1 MGLIISCNG
10 QSTSKT
16 PSVEQTQKTEKLEKL
31 ISTYAEYGEF
41 NGAVLVAEEGKVI
54 FQKGFGLANMEWD
67 IPNQTD
73 TKFRIGSITK
83 QFTAMLIVQ
92 LAAEG
97 KLDLHTP
104 ISKYLSDYPKENG
117 DRITLHHLLTHTAGV
132 PNNYDSSIPKVKKLD
147 MIIPDN
153 YAPKDLVGAF
163 SSLPLDFSPG
173 EKFSYSNSGYVVL
186 GHLIEVI
193 TQKSYAEV
201 LEEKIFAPLKMTNT
215 GVEKHRP
222 LTNNRASGYFQSWG
236 MYYNANYI
244 DMSRVFSAGAIY
256 STVEDL
262 FIWDQALHTEQL
274 LPQEYLDQIFSQHI
288 PDPDYGG
295 YYGYGWSL
303 VERPLGNSED
313 KIEIIGHDGV
323 IDGFCA
329 IFTRIPSSKASV
341 ILLSNIRRA
350 PLNAMTKGIMGILYD
365 KPYDFPRKSAANS
378 LFDVIDKEGLAK
390 GIEHYEA
397 IKDDAAYYLSENE
410 MNMASYKFLQSDRVE
425 LAAEVLRLGIEAFP
439 EAFNL
444 YDSYGEVLIKLGK
457 KKKAIANYKK
467 SIELNPDNENGIRML
482 KELGVDT
489 DKLGQ

>member
-1 MGLIISCNG
+1 MD
-10 QSTSKT
+10 
-16 PSVEQTQKTEKLEKL
+16 ELEKL
-31 ISTYAEYGEF
+31 IGTYAEYGEF

-54 FQKGFGLANMEWD
+54 YQKGYGLANMEWE

-92 LAAEG
+92 LAAEN

-104 ISKYLSDYPKENG
+104 ISTYLPDYPKENG

-132 PNNYDSSIPKVKKLD
+132 PNSYDSPIPKVKKPDL
-147 MIIPDN
+147 IIPDN
-153 YAPKDLVGAF
+153 YAPKDLVEVF

-186 GHLIEVI
+186 GYLIEVI
-193 TQKSYAEV
+193 TQKSFAEV
-201 LEEKIFAPLKMTNT
+201 LEEKILTPLKMKNT
-215 GVEKHRP
+215 GIEKHRP

-244 DMSRVFSAGAIY
+244 DMSSVFTAGAIY

-274 LPQEYLDQIFSQHI
+274 LPKAYLDQIFTQHI

-303 VERPLGNSED
+303 VEKSMGNSAD
-313 KIEIIGHDGV
+313 KIQTIGHDGV

-329 IFTRIPSSKASV
+329 IFTRIPSSKTSI
-341 ILLSNIRRA
+341 ILLSNIRRS

-365 KPYDFPRKSAANS
+365 KPYDFPRKSVANS
-378 LFDVIDKEGLAK
+378 FLEVIDKAGLAK

-397 IKDDAAYYLSENE
+397 VKDDAGYYLSESE
-410 MNMASYKFLQSDRVE
+410 MNMASYKLLQSDRAQM
-425 LAAEVLRLGIEAFP
+425 AAEVLKLGIIAFP
-439 EAFNL
+439 NAFNL
-444 YDSYGEVLIKLGK
+444 YDSYGEVLRSLGK
-457 KKKAIANYKK
+457 KEEAIENYKK

-482 KELGVDT
+482 KELEVDT
-489 DKLGQ
+489 DKLKQ